1 MTTKLFGERVPR
13 VEDARLVTGAGR
25 FLDDLGHDAL
35 EVAFVRSP
43 HAHARIVDIDV
54 SGALDVEGLVAIYT
68 YEDLAEDTTTRVAE
82 RLPLLIPHPA
92 LTHGRTQHALAED
105 EVNHVGEAIAMVV
118 ASSRYVAED
127 VADRIR
133 VDYELLPAVV
143 GVEAARRADLLVHE
157 DVPGNVAAVMVQ
169 QAGGDAEAA
178 IDAAPHSLELD
189 LAIERSASMPLEG
202 KGVLAR
208 WDPDDRSMLVH
219 TSTQTSTSVR
229 QAIAAKLALPVDR
242 VEVVTP
248 DVGGGFGVKIVH
260 PWPEEVLVPWAAKRL
275 GQPVKWTEDRRE
287 HFVSSA
293 HERGQLHHVR
303 VGYDDAGRL
312 RGLSVEFWHDHGA
325 YIPYGLIVPI
335 ITSTQLL
342 GPYKPGAYRVEFRS
356 LYTNTVI
363 VTPYRGA
370 GRPQGCFVME
380 RVMDAIAADLGLDR
394 TVVRERNFIQPGEMP
409 FDQGLVFQDGRP
421 LIYDS
426 GDFPA
431 SLAKLKE
438 LVGWDDFPALRERAA
453 AEGRRLGIG
462 LACYVEGTGVGPYEG
477 GHIRVETDGSVVVS
491 TGLTSQGQGHQTML
505 AQIVADEL
513 GVPFEAIT
521 VTTGDTRRFKYAVG
535 TFASRTAVMSGSAVA
550 MTARKVRDKALRI
563 AAQALEAAVED
574 LEIVDGHVQVKGS
587 PTGSIDIGAVAVL
600 SNPLRYAFDG
610 AAARATQFA
619 APADP
624 SRPPIGP
631 GEEPGLEGTDYYSPP
646 RSTFANGMHAVVVE
660 TDPDTAEVKI
670 LRYCVVHD
678 CGTLINPMIVEG
690 QVHGGVAQGIA
701 GAMYETLAYDEH
713 GQLLNASFMDFLMP
727 YVTELP
733 AKLEL
738 GHQQTPSPLNP
749 LGIKGAGEAGVIPV
763 SAVIASA
770 VEDALGF
777 RISAMPISP
786 SILFDLR
793 RDFAAGGI
801 EATAKGRTRA

>member
-1 MTTKLFGERVPR
+1 MTTKLFGERVLR
-13 VEDARLVTGAGR
+13 TEDARLVTGNGR
-25 FLDDLGHDAL
+25 YLDDLGHDAL
-35 EVAFVRSP
+35 EAAFVRSP
-43 HAHARIVDIDV
+43 HAHARILDIDV
-54 SGALDVEGLVAIYT
+54 TAALDVDGLVAIYT
-68 YEDLAEDTTTRVAE
+68 HEDLDGRTGE
-82 RLPLLIPHPA
+82 RLPVLIPHPT
-92 LTHGRTQHALAED
+92 LTHARTPHALAEH
-105 EVNHVGEAIAMVV
+105 EVNHVGEAVVMVV

-127 VADRIR
+127 VCDRIR
-133 VDYELLPAVV
+133 VDYEPLPPVV
-143 GVEAARRADLLVHE
+143 GLAAARDAEHLVHD

-169 QAGGDAEAA
+169 ETGDADAA
-178 IDAAPHSLELD
+178 VDRAPHSLELE
-189 LAIERSASMPLEG
+189 LTIERSASMPLEG

-208 WDPDDRSMLVH
+208 WDADDESLLVH

-229 QAIAAKLALPVDR
+229 QAIAAKLGLPVDR

-260 PWPEEVLVPWAAKRL
+260 PWPEEVLVPWAACRL

-293 HERGQLHHVR
+293 HERGQLHRVR
-303 VGYDDAGRL
+303 VGYDDDGRL
-312 RGLSVEFWHDHGA
+312 AGLSVRFWHDNGA
-325 YIPYGLIVPI
+325 YVPYGLIVPI

-342 GPYKPGAYRVEFRS
+342 GPYKPGVYRVEFTS

-394 TVVRERNFIQPGEMP
+394 TVVRERNFIQPEEMP

-431 SLAKLKE
+431 SLARLKA
-438 LVGWDDFPALRERAA
+438 LVGWDDFAAVREQAR
-453 AEGRRLGIG
+453 AEGRRVGIG

-477 GHIRVETDGSVVVS
+477 GHIRVETDGTVVVR

-513 GVPFEAIT
+513 GVPFDRIR

-550 MTARKVRDKALRI
+550 VTARTVRAKALAV
-563 AAQALEAAVED
+563 AAQALEANVDD
-574 LEIVDGHVQVKGS
+574 LDIVDGHVRVNGS
-587 PTGSIDIGAVAVL
+587 PSASIDLGAVAVL
-600 SNPLRYAFDG
+600 ANPLRYAFDE
-610 AAARATQFA
+610 AAGRATQFA

-624 SRPPIGP
+624 DAAPVAA
-631 GEEPGLEGTDYYSPP
+631 GEQPGLEGTGYYSPT

-660 TDPDTAEVKI
+660 TDPETAEIRI

-690 QVHGGVAQGIA
+690 QIHGGVAQGVG
-701 GAMYETLAYDEH
+701 GALYERMEYAPD

-727 YVTELP
+727 YATEVPDVEIDHLV
-733 AKLEL
+733 
-738 GHQQTPSPLNP
+738 TPSPLNP
-749 LGIKGAGEAGVIPV
+749 LGVKGAGEAGVIPG
-763 SAVIASA
+763 SAAIAA
-770 VEDALGF
+770 AIEDAEGIVIT
-777 RISAMPISP
+777 RMPISP
-786 SILFDLR
+786 SELFELR
-793 RDFAAGGI
+793 RHRPSDIHAPREDSA
-801 EATAKGRTRA
+801 